1 MKRSSLVRVLGAAA
15 AGMFLLPVLAT
26 HSTAAAARLEVTASP
41 IQTWKIVDGLP
52 ALPVP
57 DVRTSPPAPAR

>member
-1 MKRSSLVRVLGAAA
+1 MKLSSLVRVLGAAA
-15 AGMFLLPVLAT
+15 AGMLLLPVLAT
-26 HSTAAAARLEVTASP
+26 DSTAAAARLEVTASP
-41 IQTWKIVDGLP
+41 LQTWKIVDGLP